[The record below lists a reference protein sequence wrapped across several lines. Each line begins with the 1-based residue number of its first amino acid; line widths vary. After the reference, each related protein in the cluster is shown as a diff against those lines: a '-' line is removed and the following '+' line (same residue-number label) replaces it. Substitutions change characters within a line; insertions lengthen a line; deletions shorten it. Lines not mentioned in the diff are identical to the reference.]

1 MNNAMVINLGEQHSV
16 ANEFLRE
23 LRDKNIQQDRQ
34 RFRRNMERLGEI
46 MAYEISK
53 KLKYQPTPVTSPLGV
68 SSIALSVSMPVLVT
82 VLRAGLPYFHGFL
95 NYFDRSDCGF
105 IGAYRD
111 EHGKDQITINLEYV
125 ATSPLKDREVIVI
138 DPMLATGKSFIRAVN
153 ALQKNGQPS
162 HIHIAALVASPEG
175 IAFVENNIQVPHTLW
190 TFAIDEKLNHQ
201 FYIVPGLGDAGDL
214 SFGNKI

>member
-1 MNNAMVINLGEQHSV
+1 MIINLGEQHSV
-16 ANEFLRE
+16 ANEYIRS

-53 KLKYQPTPVTSPLGV
+53 KMQFQPTPVTTPLGTTM
-68 SSIALSVSMPVLVT
+68 IALPVSKPVLVT
-82 VLRAGLPYFHGFL
+82 VLRAGLPYFQGFL
-95 NYFDRSDCGF
+95 NYFDQSDCGF

-125 ATSPLKDREVIVI
+125 ATSRLHDRELIVI

-153 ALQKNGQPS
+153 ALLKNGQPS
-162 HIHIAALVASPEG
+162 HIHIASLVATPEG
-175 IAFVENNIQVPHTLW
+175 IAFVEDNIHVPHTLW
-190 TFAIDEKLNHQ
+190 TFAVDEKLNAQ